1 MSPPLYPDAVP
12 HHTKLAVRK
21 AAHPKKGHSCQPRA
35 MMNQTSDPTGHLAE
49 TSETSTGTTGA
60 IRACT
65 SHGMERERSRRQR
78 ERVVVWLLLPDFGP
92 QMNRV

>member
-21 AAHPKKGHSCQPRA
+21 AAHPKKGHSCHPRA

-60 IRACT
+60 IRACI
-65 SHGMERERSRRQR
+65 SRIVERERSRRER
-78 ERVVVWLLLPDFGP
+78 ERVVVWCCLTSY
-92 QMNRV
+92 RK